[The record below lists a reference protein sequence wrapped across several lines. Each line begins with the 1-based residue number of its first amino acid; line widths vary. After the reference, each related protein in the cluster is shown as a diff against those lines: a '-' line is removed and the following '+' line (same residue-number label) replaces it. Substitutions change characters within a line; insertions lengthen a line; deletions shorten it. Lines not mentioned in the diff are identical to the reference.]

1 MILKI
6 ELGMIKKI
14 GLNATVLLSYLKKCR
29 DNIKTE
35 GFFSVKLKT
44 IEKDLSIKRVNLKL
58 AISQL
63 QNEKYIKTMSVI
75 RGVIA
80 DVRFKIIH
88 SENEE
93 IDGVFKYINTASK
106 PLKSDV
112 LKYVNT
118 AAFPVHLNTSTP
130 HKHGAP
136 SICSNNII
144 NNIIFSEKVSSGENL
159 IPDDVRKNILSLLT
173 ANGGSSQKETT
184 PPLIKKPLKKAS
196 KPKINTNVKATIS
209 KREKSLIMAEEIL
222 SYLNQKAGKKFRV
235 TAESNQKYIK
245 ARISEG
251 YSLED
256 FKLIIDS
263 KTLQW
268 NHLIFSNGQPASNY
282 LRPATLFNS
291 KNFENYLNENNLEEP
306 HNKKF
311 KNDLDRDLWNF
322 FQKNNCQGS

>member
-1 MILKI
+1 MILKV

-29 DNIKTE
+29 DNIKAE
-35 GFFSVKLKT
+35 AFFSVKLKT
-44 IEKDLSIKRVNLKL
+44 IEKELGIKRVNLKL

-63 QNEKYIKTMSVI
+63 QTEKYIKTMSVI
-75 RGVIA
+75 KGVITN
-80 DVRFKIIH
+80 VRFKIIH

-93 IDGVFKYINTASK
+93 IDGVFKYVNTAAK
-106 PLKSDV
+106 PLKSGV

-130 HKHGAP
+130 HKHTAP

-144 NNIIFSEKVSSGENL
+144 NNIIFSEKVCSGKKL
-159 IPDDVRKNILSLLT
+159 IQDDVRKNILSLVSL
-173 ANGGSSQKETT
+173 NGGSSQKETT

-196 KPKINTNVKATIS
+196 KPKTNTNVSEEIS
-209 KREKSLIMAEEIL
+209 EREKRLIWAQEIL
-222 SYLNQKAGKKFRV
+222 LYLNKKAGKKFRV
-235 TAESNQKYIK
+235 TAESNQKYII

-256 FKLIIDS
+256 FKLVIDS
-263 KTLQW
+263 KTHQW
-268 NHLIFSNGQPASNY
+268 NDLIFSNGLPASNY

-291 KNFENYLNENNLEEP
+291 KNFENYLNENNSEKP
-306 HNKKF
+306 NNKKF